1 MQANNQHSDKV
12 NAGINIRFAIGD
24 ISEIMLKYH
33 AVSGINMQD
42 ADRDMD
48 KELEAKLYNQ

>member
-1 MQANNQHSDKV
+1 MQANNQDRDNV
-12 NAGINIRFAIGD
+12 NAGINMRFAIGE

-48 KELEAKLYNQ
+48 RELEAKLYNQ

>member
-1 MQANNQHSDKV
+1 MQANNQHRDSV

-48 KELEAKLYNQ
+48 RELDAKLYNQ